1 MKITQYL
8 LRAHSGAK
16 GSTARGGQ
24 LMGLSGFPQGLQTP
38 ALDLSLV
45 FYKSRKPNNLNLDLW
60 KPYTPHPQTM
70 NPKPFTLEPKALS
83 QKGRG
88 ARVPVVP
95 GGARL
100 LLRTSFCL
108 PLALPALQGGQKRKV
123 KVIQAHFGVSAV
135 QALGRFKV

>member
-1 MKITQYL
+1 
-8 LRAHSGAK
+8 
-16 GSTARGGQ
+16 
-24 LMGLSGFPQGLQTP
+24 MGLSGFPQGLQTP

-108 PLALPALQGGQKRKV
+108 PLAWLGLCPHCKAVKR
-123 KVIQAHFGVSAV
+123 
-135 QALGRFKV
+135 GRLKLFKPISGCLLFRH